1 MERTFRIVKWM
12 AAMASRP
19 ASATAT
25 LAAVVEA
32 CRYSDLGSTTRTRVR
47 EHVKDCLGVALAASR
62 TEPGRIVLGLV
73 GEYAQDAGVR
83 VIGSSTVTSP
93 WEAAWANGTLSH
105 LLDFDDNGFSHPTA
119 CILPAALATAEL
131 ADADGQDFMV
141 AMVAGWEVFERLSR
155 SVRAYE
161 RTARKG
167 GIHPTSIYGCPAA
180 AAAASKLLGLSREQT
195 AIALGLA
202 SSASGG
208 LTEQF
213 GTWGKGTQAGNA
225 GRAGVM
231 AALLVQRGYR
241 AAQTVIE
248 GKHGLLS
255 AFFGEGNYDLS
266 LISEQP
272 GDTWAIE
279 TPGLNIK
286 RFPACGGTQRGIAA
300 ALELRSQVVSDPSD
314 IERIEVT
321 GSESLFHSLHIDTPT
336 RGFEG
341 KFSLRFCIAAAF
353 ADGDVTI
360 DTFTDQTLQRPEI
373 QDLMKKIHT
382 NVVRGGFE
390 PGVRRYTTPVGVHLK
405 GGASASTVIDTPLG
419 NIANRMSYVQITE
432 KFMRCAAR
440 ALPPEGVELLN
451 ETIDHL
457 ESGKV
462 RDLLDCLTE
471 VGQ

>member
-1 MERTFRIVKWM
+1 MERTFHIVKWRV
-12 AAMASRP
+12 AMAP
-19 ASATAT
+19 GPESATEA

-32 CRYSDLGSTTRTRVR
+32 CHYSDLGPVTRSRVR
-47 EHVKDCLGVALAASR
+47 EHVKDCLGVALAGSR

-73 GEYAQDAGVR
+73 GDYAADGGVH
-83 VIGSSTVTSP
+83 VIGSGIATNP

-119 CILPAALATAEL
+119 CILPAALAAAEL

-155 SVRAYE
+155 SVRAFE
-161 RTARKG
+161 RVARKG
-167 GIHPTSIYGCPAA
+167 GVHPTGIYGCPAA

-195 AIALGLA
+195 AMALGLA
-202 SSASGG
+202 SSSSGG

-213 GTWGKGTQAGNA
+213 GTWGKGMQAGNA
-225 GRAGVM
+225 ARAGVM
-231 AALLVQRGYR
+231 AALLVQRGYWG
-241 AAQTVIE
+241 AQTVIE

-255 AFFGEGNYDLS
+255 AFFGAGNYDLS
-266 LISEQP
+266 LISEQG

-279 TPGLNIK
+279 KPGLNIK

-300 ALELRSQVVSDPSD
+300 ALELRRQVVSDPAD

-341 KFSLRFCIAAAF
+341 KFSLRFCLAAAF
-353 ADGDVTI
+353 ADGEVTI

-373 QDLMKKIHT
+373 QALMKKIHT
-382 NVVRGGFE
+382 NVVPGGFE
-390 PGVRRYTTPVGVHLK
+390 PGVRRYTTPVTVHVK
-405 GGASASTVIDTPLG
+405 GGASASTVMDTPPG
-419 NIANRMSYVQITE
+419 NVANRLSYEQITE
-432 KFMRCAAR
+432 KFRKCAAR
-440 ALPPEGVELLN
+440 ALPSDRTESLN
-451 ETIDHL
+451 EAIDNL
-457 ESGKV
+457 DSGKV
-462 RDLLDCLTE
+462 RELLTHMTE
-471 VGQ
+471 AGQ